1 MALIDKDKA
10 VRAIS
15 MYLFIN
21 DLVKDRVPNMKVS
34 DYDTFARSILADVP
48 EIEPVEIIHC
58 KDCLH
63 WQLLSGTIGLCVWN
77 DENKR
82 QMGATEFCSHGRAD
96 RKE

>member
-1 MALIDKDKA
+1 MALIDKDK
-10 VRAIS
+10 VVDAIAT
-15 MYLFIN
+15 YLFVN
-21 DLVKDRVPNMKVS
+21 DAIKGPEPGRVT
-34 DYDTFARSILADVP
+34 DYYVFARSILADVP

-82 QMGATEFCSHGRAD
+82 QMGATGFCSHGRAD
-96 RKE
+96 QKE